1 MAHVR
6 AFFPILGAML
16 LGSAGLGSSVPAV
29 AAIESPARSVYQL
42 GPGDKLHITVY
53 NEPTLTGDYSVSSA
67 GAVSFPLIGDIPA
80 LGVPIEELQSRLKQ
94 KLADG
99 YVNDPRVSVEVLN
112 YRPYYILGE
121 VMKPGEYP
129 YSVGLDLVQAV
140 ATAGGYTYRANTRK
154 LFLRR
159 KGQAEVRVNLKRE
172 SPPVLPGDT
181 IRVGERY
188 F

>member
-1 MAHVR
+1 MNIAGAAREGEITRKVDMAHVR
-6 AFFPILGAML
+6 AFFPLLAAIL
-16 LGSAGLGSSVPAV
+16 LGSAGLGGSVAAV
-29 AAIESPARSVYQL
+29 AAVESPTRNVYQL

-67 GAVSFPLIGDIPA
+67 GAVSFPLIGDVPA
-80 LGVPIEELQSRLKQ
+80 QGVPIEELQSRLKQ
-94 KLADG
+94 KLAAG

-140 ATAGGYTYRANTRK
+140 ATAGAACFALAGVAQ
-154 LFLRR
+154 FWEAPA
-159 KGQAEVRVNLKRE
+159 GA
-172 SPPVLPGDT
+172 
-181 IRVGERY
+181 
-188 F
+188 